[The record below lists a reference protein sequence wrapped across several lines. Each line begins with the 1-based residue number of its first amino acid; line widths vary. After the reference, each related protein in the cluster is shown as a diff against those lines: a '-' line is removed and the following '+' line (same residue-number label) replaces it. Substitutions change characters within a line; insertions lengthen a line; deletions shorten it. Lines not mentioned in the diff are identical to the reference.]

1 LQASRLSSR
10 AARLIRVLRATCLA
24 HRLLVSRHKHN
35 RPASAAAKARQQQQ
49 QRLASQR
56 TTVSPTG
63 SKTLTISKRGSM
75 GSGMAEDSSANV
87 RLGGP
92 TSPAGAKAQPPEGEG
107 ERPSTP
113 VASQQ
118 PESRIGAALSQA
130 SHRKVLIGG
139 VLLLIVAPFLTYTPP
154 DESWAFASTVLREA
168 KGSGSAALRGHVAML
183 VQGALGGVLYLRTD
197 GQVRDVYCLLSMLTL
212 VLVRD
217 TSTWMCTCAN

>member
-1 LQASRLSSR
+1 MACCSGSQASRLSSR

-24 HRLLVSRHKHN
+24 HRLLVSRRKHN

-49 QRLASQR
+49 QRLANQAI
-56 TTVSPTG
+56 TVSPNGT
-63 SKTLTISKRGSM
+63 KTPTTPKRGSM
-75 GSGMAEDSSANV
+75 GGGMPEDSSANV

-92 TSPAGAKAQPPEGEG
+92 AAKAGAKAPPPEVEG
-107 ERPSTP
+107 ERSSN
-113 VASQQ
+113 AGSSQQ

-197 GQVRDVYCLLSMLTL
+197 GQVCDVYCSLSMC
-212 VLVRD
+212 
-217 TSTWMCTCAN
+217 M